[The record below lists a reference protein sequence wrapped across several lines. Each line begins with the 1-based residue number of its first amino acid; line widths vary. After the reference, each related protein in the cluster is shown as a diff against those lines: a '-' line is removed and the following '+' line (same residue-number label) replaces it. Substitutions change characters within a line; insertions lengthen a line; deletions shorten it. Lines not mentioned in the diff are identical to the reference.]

1 MEENVKAVSEET
13 SKPKKSPLSIIV
25 TVLTWMVVA
34 FAVFVMIFTIVSMN
48 VVGKNE
54 AEIFG
59 HRFYIVKTDSMSL
72 SENNKDMDVH
82 INAGDMIIVKTP
94 TDAERYKLEAGEIIT
109 FISKNE
115 DTYGEPVTHMILQ
128 REYDENGKFIGYTTF
143 GTNTGEA
150 DKVVVEPD
158 YILGTYVSVI
168 PVLGHFFAF
177 LKTVPGYIVCILIP
191 FLLLIIYQGVN
202 CIRLFRRYKKEQMD
216 EMQAERDQIEE
227 ERKASAEML
236 KELQALK
243 EQLAAQQAAAKPD
256 EPKSEEKV
264 EEPVAEAEAAEFA
277 TEEKPETEE
286 NENSES

>member
-13 SKPKKSPLSIIV
+13 SKPKKSPLSIVI

-34 FAVFVMIFTIVSMN
+34 FAVFVMIFTIVSVN

-54 AEIFG
+54 AQIFG

-82 INAGDMIIVKTP
+82 INAGDMIITKIP
-94 TDAERYKLEAGEIIT
+94 TDAERYKLEPGQIIT

-115 DTYGEPVTHMILQ
+115 DTYGEPVTHMIKQ
-128 REYDENGKFIGYTTF
+128 VEYDENGKLIGYTTF

-158 YILGTYVSVI
+158 YVLGTYVTTI

-177 LKTVPGYIVCILIP
+177 LKTTPGYIVCILIP
-191 FLLLIIYQGVN
+191 FLLLIGYQGVN
-202 CIRLFRRYKKEQMD
+202 CIRLFRRYKKEQMA
-216 EMQAERDQIEE
+216 EIQAERDQIEE

-243 EQLAAQQAAAKPD
+243 EQLAAQQATKAE
-256 EPKSEEKV
+256 EPKP
-264 EEPVAEAEAAEFA
+264 EPED
-277 TEEKPETEE
+277 

>member
-13 SKPKKSPLSIIV
+13 SKPKKSPLSIVV
-25 TVLTWMVVA
+25 TVLTWIVVA

-82 INAGDMIIVKTP
+82 INAGDMIITKIP
-94 TDAERYKLEAGEIIT
+94 TDAERYKLKEGQIIT

-115 DTYGEPVTHMILQ
+115 DTYGEPVTHMIKQ
-128 REYDENGKFIGYTTF
+128 VEYDEDGKLIGYTTF
-143 GTNTGEA
+143 GTNTGET

-158 YILGTYVSVI
+158 YVLGTYVSTI

-177 LKTVPGYIVCILIP
+177 LKTTPGYIVCILIP
-191 FLLLIIYQGVN
+191 FLLLIGYQGVN
-202 CIRLFRRYKKEQMD
+202 CIRLFRRYKKEQMA
-216 EMQAERDQIEE
+216 EMQAERDKIEE
-227 ERKASAEML
+227 ERMQAAEMM
-236 KELQALK
+236 KELMALK
-243 EQLAAQQAAAKPD
+243 AQMAQQEGAEATAGESAAAQSADANTNA
-256 EPKSEEKV
+256 
-264 EEPVAEAEAAEFA
+264 
-277 TEEKPETEE
+277 
-286 NENSES
+286 NE